1 MTQQRAGSA
10 GPRPVPRGLRP
21 CGAGRGLFLMAISLQ
36 RPVPGDH
43 REASRPNPSFSS
55 F

>member
-1 MTQQRAGSA
+1 MTQQRAGWA

-21 CGAGRGLFLMAISLQ
+21 PTQAAAFFSRRYSGHGPRHQ
-36 RPVPGDH
+36 EVV
-43 REASRPNPSFSS
+43 SRPRPSFSS